1 MERGIWDNLAD
12 NIMVL
17 VTAGI
22 AKTDSWK
29 QKEYKALNITLA
41 ME

>member
-1 MERGIWDNLAD
+1 MERGIWNNKAD

-22 AKTDSWK
+22 AKTGSWK
-29 QKEYKALNITLA
+29 QKEYKALNIILV